1 VEGRLKRTQRERNET
16 NETLS
21 ALKLKTIHPDPFL
34 REQGVGS
41 SNLPAQTNLIKGLPL
56 SLERWATF
64 SATFSSL
71 KRYPFIHSPKECGG
85 RTHNFPLH

>member
-1 VEGRLKRTQRERNET
+1 M
-16 NETLS
+16 
-21 ALKLKTIHPDPFL
+21 I

-41 SNLPAQTNLIKGLPL
+41 SNLPAPTNSINGLPL

-71 KRYPFIHSPKECGG
+71 KDIPSYIHQKSAGEELTIFLFIEPRTLDVEQLQARG
-85 RTHNFPLH
+85 RAS